1 MWRWLFQI
9 RRVGKAKRAHP
20 RGLGPRRWARRKGAF
35 AHPTAIVLT
44 LAALT
49 CALPASGVAAPRIV
63 SMNICTDQLLLAIA
77 DPAQIMGLS
86 RFSRDARLWAGT
98 EARNFPILS
107 GGAEDI
113 LMLKPDVVAASDFD
127 KPSTRELLK
136 ANGRNLVEFPVPR
149 TLADVR
155 EQIHRMG
162 ELAGHPGRATAEI
175 ARLDAAISDAK
186 RAAEGKH
193 FRMLPL
199 SRRGWVPGRDSFVGA
214 ILAEAGLES
223 AAGELG
229 IGFGGF
235 VSMEEIIRLRPDFL
249 VVSDTGERAEDDGSA
264 FLLHPALERFYPRS
278 KRIVIPERMTE
289 CGGVLLADALNALS
303 AELKRVAR

>member
-1 MWRWLFQI
+1 MRSWL
-9 RRVGKAKRAHP
+9 AH
-20 RGLGPRRWARRKGAF
+20 
-35 AHPTAIVLT
+35 AIVAT
-44 LAALT
+44 AL
-49 CALPASGVAAPRIV
+49 ALPASVAAPRII

-86 RFSRDARLWAGT
+86 RFSRGVLQWLDDKT
-98 EARNFPILS
+98 HQFPILS
-107 GGAEDI
+107 GGAEDV

-127 KPSTRELLK
+127 KRATRELLK
-136 ANGRNLVEFPVPR
+136 ANGQNLVEFPIPR
-149 TLADVR
+149 SLADVR
-155 EQIHRMG
+155 EQIRQMG
-162 ELAGHPGRATAEI
+162 DLAGHPERAAAEI
-175 ARLDAAISDAK
+175 ARLDAAIAGA
-186 RAAEGKH
+186 RQAAAGKH

-214 ILAEAGLES
+214 ILAEAGLAS

-229 IGFGGF
+229 ISFGGF
-235 VSMEEIIRLRPDFL
+235 VSMEEIIRLRPDYL
-249 VVSDTGERAEDDGSA
+249 VVSDAGDRAEDDGRA

-303 AELKRVAR
+303 SELKRVTQ

>member
-1 MWRWLFQI
+1 MRQWLMH
-9 RRVGKAKRAHP
+9 VLMA
-20 RGLGPRRWARRKGAF
+20 GA
-35 AHPTAIVLT
+35 
-44 LAALT
+44 LAT
-49 CALPASGVAAPRIV
+49 PASASTAAPRIV
-63 SMNICTDQLLLAIA
+63 SMNVCTDQLLLAIA
-77 DPAQIMGLS
+77 DPVQIMGLS
-86 RFSRDARLWAGT
+86 RFSRDARQGLSDKAS
-98 EARNFPILS
+98 NFPLLS

-127 KPSTRELLK
+127 KRSTRELLK
-136 ANGRNLVEFPVPR
+136 ANGQNLVEFPIPR

-155 EQIHRMG
+155 EQIRQMG
-162 ELAGHPGRATAEI
+162 DLAGHPERAAAEI
-175 ARLDAAISDAK
+175 ARLDAAVAGAK
-186 RAAEGKH
+186 QAAAGKH

-214 ILAEAGLES
+214 ILAEAGLVN

-235 VSMEEIIRLRPDFL
+235 VSMEEIIKLKPDFL
-249 VVSDTGERAEDDGSA
+249 VVSDAGKRAEDDGRA

-289 CGGVLLADALNALS
+289 CGGVMLADALNALS
-303 AELKRVAR
+303 AELKRVTQ

>member
-1 MWRWLFQI
+1 MA
-9 RRVGKAKRAHP
+9 V
-20 RGLGPRRWARRKGAF
+20 
-35 AHPTAIVLT
+35 
-44 LAALT
+44 AL
-49 CALPASGVAAPRIV
+49 ALPANAAAAPRII

-86 RFSRDARLWAGT
+86 RFSRDARLWAGA
-98 EARNFPILS
+98 EARKYPILS

-113 LMLKPDVVAASDFD
+113 LMLKPDLVAASDFD
-127 KPSTRELLK
+127 KRSTREILK
-136 ANGRNLVEFPVPR
+136 ANGQNLVEFAIPR

-155 EQIHRMG
+155 EQIRQMG
-162 ELAGHPGRATAEI
+162 DLAGHPERATAEI
-175 ARLDAAISDAK
+175 ARLDAAIAGAK
-186 RAAEGKH
+186 QAAAGKH

-214 ILAEAGLES
+214 ILAEAGLVN

-229 IGFGGF
+229 ISFGGF
-235 VSMEEIIRLRPDFL
+235 VSMEEIIRLKPDFL
-249 VVSDTGERAEDDGSA
+249 VVSDAGARAEDDGRA
-264 FLLHPALERFYPRS
+264 FLLHPALEHFYPRS

-303 AELKRVAR
+303 AELKRMTQ